1 MSDPVV
7 VNGRY
12 ELGRRIGRGGMAEVF
27 VARDKLL
34 DRPVAIKI
42 LFAEYAKDPLFV
54 ERFRREAMSAASLN
68 HPNIVGVYDWG
79 QVDTTY
85 YIAMEYVQGRTLAD
99 ILQKHERLSVLQA
112 CDIALDIASAL
123 SSAHAAGV
131 AHRDIKPANVIVSA
145 TGHVKVADF
154 GIARAIG
161 AAIEQ
166 GLTQTGAVMGTATY
180 FSPEQAQ
187 GAQPDPRS
195 DLYSLGVIMYEML
208 AGQPPFTGE
217 NAIAIA
223 YKQVHDAPIPL
234 RTKNPEVS
242 PAFSAIVMKCL
253 AKDRDRRYPTA
264 LALADDL
271 RRFVDGKEVLALLD
285 EQAAIADAGATTQ
298 LPVVDSDMN
307 DEAYDAQPT
316 TVLPS
321 TGRRGLGSAGS
332 RGGDY
337 PPYDDVV
344 PRRTAAW
351 LLGSVVSILALVAVA
366 IFGFRALTD
375 ENAGANISIPN
386 VIGLN
391 IEEAKSLLIDLGLTP
406 IEDPKVRDNAS
417 NDIVYEQSPTANTL
431 ARQGEN
437 VILVY
442 NPGFVPVIVPNLVG
456 LSVQEAT
463 DVLKQVGLRL
473 VVDKFVASLDI
484 PANQILLQSPTAGL
498 GARPNSGVTVDVS
511 GGTNTVRVPDVI
523 GDEQGA
529 AVKLLTATP
538 LNFVVTVVSEASDVI
553 EAGRVIRSDPLGDTA
568 VAPGGPITLYV
579 STGKPLVAVPNVV
592 GQDGASSATQ
602 LASLGFVVT
611 LDDQPLAAGDPLN
624 GKVLS
629 QSVAGGTTVVP
640 GSEIVLVIGRADTS
654 PSTTVDTATTLP

>member
-1 MSDPVV
+1 MGDPVV
-7 VNGRY
+7 INARY

-27 VARDKLL
+27 VARDRLL
-34 DRPVAIKI
+34 DRPVAVKI

-85 YIAMEYVQGRTLAD
+85 YIAMEYVQGRTLAE

-123 SSAHAAGV
+123 SSAHTAGV

-161 AAIEQ
+161 AAVEQ

-208 AGQPPFTGE
+208 AGEPPFTGE

-223 YKQVHDAPIPL
+223 YKQVHDAPVPL
-234 RTKNPEVS
+234 RTKNPEIS

-253 AKDRDRRYPTA
+253 AKDRERRYPTA

-271 RRFVDGKEVLALLD
+271 RRFMDGKEVLALLD
-285 EQAAIADAGATTQ
+285 EQAARADAGATTQ
-298 LPVVDSDMN
+298 LPVVDGNTTN
-307 DEAYDAQPT
+307 DTYDTQPT

-321 TGRRGLGSAGS
+321 TGGRAPSTPGGPR

-337 PPYDDVV
+337 PPYDEVV

-351 LLGSVVSILALVAVA
+351 LFGSVVSVIALVAVA

-375 ENAGANISIPN
+375 ENAGANIAVPN

-406 IEDPKVRDNAS
+406 IEDPRVRENAS
-417 NDIVYEQSPTANTL
+417 NDIVYEQSPTADTM

-442 NPGFVPVIVPNLVG
+442 NPGFVPVVVPNLIG
-456 LSVQEAT
+456 LSVQAAT
-463 DVLKQVGLRL
+463 DVLKQAGLRL
-473 VVDKFVASLDI
+473 VVDKFVASVEV
-484 PANQILLQSPTAGL
+484 PANQILLQTPTAGL
-498 GARPNSGVTVDVS
+498 GARPNSVVTVDVS

-529 AVKLLTATP
+529 ASKLLTALP
-538 LNFVVTVVSEASDVI
+538 LSFVVTIVSESSEVI
-553 EAGRVIRSDPLGDTA
+553 EAGRVIRSEPLGDTA
-568 VAPGGPITLYV
+568 VAPGSPITLYV
-579 STGKPLVAVPNVV
+579 SSGKALVTMPNVV
-592 GQDGASSATQ
+592 GQEGAASATQ
-602 LASLGFVVT
+602 LAALGLQVT
-611 LDDQPLAAGDPLN
+611 LTEQLLAPGDALS
-624 GKVLS
+624 GKVLA
-629 QSVAGGTTVVP
+629 QSVSAGTGIAP
-640 GSEIVLVIGRADTS
+640 GSSIVLTIGRADI
-654 PSTTVDTATTLP
+654 ATTLP

>member
-298 LPVVDSDMN
+298 LPVVDGDMN

>member
-1 MSDPVV
+1 MGDPVV
-7 VNGRY
+7 INARY

-27 VARDKLL
+27 VARDRLL
-34 DRPVAIKI
+34 DRPVAVKI

-85 YIAMEYVQGRTLAD
+85 YIAMEYVQGRTLAE

-123 SSAHAAGV
+123 SSAHTAGV

-161 AAIEQ
+161 AAVEQ

-208 AGQPPFTGE
+208 AGEPPFTGE

-223 YKQVHDAPIPL
+223 YKQVHDAPVPL
-234 RTKNPEVS
+234 RTKNPEIS

-253 AKDRDRRYPTA
+253 AKDRERRYPTA

-271 RRFVDGKEVLALLD
+271 RRFMDGKEVLALLD
-285 EQAAIADAGATTQ
+285 EQAARADAGATTQ
-298 LPVVDSDMN
+298 LPVVDGNTTN
-307 DEAYDAQPT
+307 DTYDTQPT

-321 TGRRGLGSAGS
+321 TGGRTPSTPGGPR

-337 PPYDDVV
+337 PPYDEVV

-351 LLGSVVSILALVAVA
+351 LFGSVVSVIALVAVA

-375 ENAGANISIPN
+375 ENAGANIAVPN

-406 IEDPKVRDNAS
+406 IEDPRVRENAS
-417 NDIVYEQSPTANTL
+417 NDIVYEQSPTADTM

-442 NPGFVPVIVPNLVG
+442 NPGFVPVVVPNLIG

-463 DVLKQVGLRL
+463 DVLKQAGLRL
-473 VVDKFVASLDI
+473 VVDKFVASVEV
-484 PANQILLQSPTAGL
+484 PANQILLQTPTAGL
-498 GARPNSGVTVDVS
+498 GARPNSVVTVDVS

-529 AVKLLTATP
+529 ASKLLTALP
-538 LNFVVTVVSEASDVI
+538 LSFVVTIVSESSEVI
-553 EAGRVIRSDPLGDTA
+553 EAGRVIRSEPLGDTA
-568 VAPGGPITLYV
+568 VAPGSPITLYV
-579 STGKPLVAVPNVV
+579 SSGKALVTMPNVV
-592 GQDGASSATQ
+592 GQEGAASATQ
-602 LASLGFVVT
+602 LAALGLQVT
-611 LDDQPLAAGDPLN
+611 LTEQLLAPGDALS
-624 GKVLS
+624 GKVLA
-629 QSVAGGTTVVP
+629 QSVAAGTGIAP
-640 GSEIVLVIGRADTS
+640 GSSIVLTIGRADI
-654 PSTTVDTATTLP
+654 ATTLP

>member
-298 LPVVDSDMN
+298 LPVVDGDMN
-307 DEAYDAQPT
+307 DETYDAQPT

-417 NDIVYEQSPTANTL
+417 NDIVYEQSPSANTL

>member
-1 MSDPVV
+1 MNEPVV
-7 VNGRY
+7 INARY

-27 VARDKLL
+27 VARDRLL
-34 DRPVAIKI
+34 DRPVAVKI

-112 CDIALDIASAL
+112 CDIALDIAAAL
-123 SSAHAAGV
+123 SSAHTAGV

-161 AAIEQ
+161 AAVEQ

-208 AGQPPFTGE
+208 AGEPPFTGE

-223 YKQVHDAPIPL
+223 YKQVHDAPVPL

-253 AKDRDRRYPTA
+253 AKDRERRYPTA

-285 EQAAIADAGATTQ
+285 ERAASVDAGATTQ
-298 LPVVDSDMN
+298 LPVVDTDAT
-307 DEAYDAQPT
+307 DETYDTQPT

-321 TGRRGLGSAGS
+321 TGGRGLGAPSS
-332 RGGDY
+332 TRRGGDY
-337 PPYDDVV
+337 PPYDEVV
-344 PRRTAAW
+344 PRRTAVW
-351 LLGSVVSILALVAVA
+351 LFGSVVSVIALIAVA

-375 ENAGANISIPN
+375 ESAGANIAVPN

-391 IEEAKSLLIDLGLTP
+391 IEEAKSLLLDLGLTP
-406 IEDPKVRDNAS
+406 IEDPKVRENAS
-417 NDIVYEQSPTANTL
+417 NDIVYEQSPTADTM

-442 NPGFVPVIVPNLVG
+442 NPGFVPVVVPNLIG

-463 DVLKQVGLRL
+463 DVLKQSGLRL
-473 VVDKFVASLDI
+473 VVDKFVASVDM
-484 PANQILLQSPTAGL
+484 PANQILLQTPTAGL
-498 GARPNSGVTVDVS
+498 GARPNSVVTVDVS

-523 GDEQGA
+523 GDEQVA
-529 AVKLLTATP
+529 ATKLLTALP
-538 LNFVVTVVSEASDVI
+538 LNFVVTVVAEASDVI
-553 EAGRVIRSDPLGDTA
+553 EVGRVVRSEPLGDTA
-568 VAPGGPITLYV
+568 VAPGSPITLYV
-579 STGKPLVAVPNVV
+579 SSGKSLITVPNVI
-592 GQDGASSATQ
+592 GQDGTTSATQ
-602 LASLGFVVT
+602 LTALGLQVT
-611 LDDQPLAAGDPLN
+611 LTEQVLPPGDALN
-624 GKVLS
+624 GKVVA
-629 QSVAGGTTVVP
+629 QSVVAGTAATP
-640 GSEIVLVIGRADTS
+640 GSEIALTIGRSDT
-654 PSTTVDTATTLP
+654 TTTLP

>member
-298 LPVVDSDMN
+298 LPVVDGDMN

-417 NDIVYEQSPTANTL
+417 NDIVYEQSPSANTL

>member
-1 MSDPVV
+1 
-7 VNGRY
+7 
-12 ELGRRIGRGGMAEVF
+12 
-27 VARDKLL
+27 
-34 DRPVAIKI
+34 
-42 LFAEYAKDPLFV
+42 
-54 ERFRREAMSAASLN
+54 
-68 HPNIVGVYDWG
+68 
-79 QVDTTY
+79 
-85 YIAMEYVQGRTLAD
+85 MEYVQGRTLAD

-112 CDIALDIASAL
+112 CDIALDIAAAL
-123 SSAHAAGV
+123 SSAHTAGV

-161 AAIEQ
+161 AAVEQ

-208 AGQPPFTGE
+208 AGEPPFTGE

-223 YKQVHDAPIPL
+223 YKQVHDAPVPL

-253 AKDRDRRYPTA
+253 AKDRERRYPTA

-285 EQAAIADAGATTQ
+285 ERAASVDAGATTQ
-298 LPVVDSDMN
+298 LPVVDTDAT
-307 DEAYDAQPT
+307 DETYDTQPT

-321 TGRRGLGSAGS
+321 TGGRGLGAPSS
-332 RGGDY
+332 TRRGGDY
-337 PPYDDVV
+337 PPYDEVV
-344 PRRTAAW
+344 PRRTAVW
-351 LLGSVVSILALVAVA
+351 LFGSVVSVIALIAVA

-375 ENAGANISIPN
+375 ESAGANIAVPN

-391 IEEAKSLLIDLGLTP
+391 IEEAKSLLLDLGLTP
-406 IEDPKVRDNAS
+406 IEDPKVRENAS
-417 NDIVYEQSPTANTL
+417 NDIVYEQSPTADTM

-442 NPGFVPVIVPNLVG
+442 NPGFVPVVVPNLIG

-463 DVLKQVGLRL
+463 DVLKQSGLRL
-473 VVDKFVASLDI
+473 VVDKFVASVDI
-484 PANQILLQSPTAGL
+484 PANQILLQTPTAGL
-498 GARPNSGVTVDVS
+498 GARPNSVVTVDVS

-523 GDEQGA
+523 GDEQVA
-529 AVKLLTATP
+529 ATKLLTALP
-538 LNFVVTVVSEASDVI
+538 LNFVVTVVAEASDVI
-553 EAGRVIRSDPLGDTA
+553 EVGRVVRSEPLGDTA
-568 VAPGGPITLYV
+568 VAPGSPITLYV
-579 STGKPLVAVPNVV
+579 SSGKSLITVPNVI
-592 GQDGASSATQ
+592 GQDGTTSATQ
-602 LASLGFVVT
+602 LTALGLQVT
-611 LDDQPLAAGDPLN
+611 LTEQVLPPGDALN
-624 GKVLS
+624 GKVVA
-629 QSVAGGTTVVP
+629 QSVVAGTAATP
-640 GSEIVLVIGRADTS
+640 GSEIALTIGRSDT
-654 PSTTVDTATTLP
+654 TTTLP

>member
-1 MSDPVV
+1 MSEPVV
-7 VNGRY
+7 INARY

-27 VARDKLL
+27 VARDRLL
-34 DRPVAIKI
+34 DRPVAVKI

-85 YIAMEYVQGRTLAD
+85 YIAMEYVQGRTLAE

-123 SSAHAAGV
+123 SSAHTAGV

-161 AAIEQ
+161 AAVEQ
-166 GLTQTGAVMGTATY
+166 ALTQTGAVMGTATY

-208 AGQPPFTGE
+208 AGEPPFTGE

-223 YKQVHDAPIPL
+223 YKQVHDIPVPL

-253 AKDRDRRYPTA
+253 AKDRELRYATA

-271 RRFVDGKEVLALLD
+271 RRFMEGKEVLALLD
-285 EQAAIADAGATTQ
+285 EQAAASNAQATTQ
-298 LPVVDSDMN
+298 LPIVGTETTDDTYDS
-307 DEAYDAQPT
+307 QPT

-321 TGRRGLGSAGS
+321 TGGRGSSAPVGGRRS
-332 RGGDY
+332 GDY
-337 PPYDDVV
+337 PPYDEVV

-351 LLGSVVSILALVAVA
+351 LFGSVVSVIALVAVA
-366 IFGFRALTD
+366 IFGFRAITD
-375 ENAGANISIPN
+375 ENAGANIAVPN

-406 IEDPKVRDNAS
+406 IEDPKVRENAS
-417 NDIVYEQSPTANTL
+417 NDIVYEQSPTADTL

-442 NPGFVPVIVPNLVG
+442 NPGFVPVVVPNLIG

-463 DVLKQVGLRL
+463 DVLKQAGLRL
-473 VVDKFVASLDI
+473 VVDKFVASVDV
-484 PANQILLQSPTAGL
+484 PANQILLQTPTAGL
-498 GARPNSGVTVDVS
+498 GARPNTVVTVDVS

-523 GDEQGA
+523 GDEQLA
-529 AVKLLTATP
+529 ATKLLTALP
-538 LNFVVTVVSEASDVI
+538 LNFVVTVVAETSDVI
-553 EAGRVIRSDPLGDTA
+553 EAGRVIRSEPLGDTA
-568 VAPGGPITLYV
+568 VAPGSPITLYV
-579 STGKPLVAVPNVV
+579 SSGKALITVPNVV
-592 GQDGASSATQ
+592 GQDGTASATQ
-602 LASLGFVVT
+602 LTSLGLQVT
-611 LDDQPLAAGDPLN
+611 ITEQVLAPGDPLN
-624 GKVLS
+624 GRVLA
-629 QSVAGGTTVVP
+629 QSIVAGTEVSP
-640 GSEIVLVIGRADTS
+640 GSDISLTVGRA
-654 PSTTVDTATTLP
+654 DTATTLP

>member
-1 MSDPVV
+1 MSEPVV

-298 LPVVDSDMN
+298 LPVVDGDMN
-307 DEAYDAQPT
+307 DETYDAQPT

-417 NDIVYEQSPTANTL
+417 NDIVYEQSPSANTL

-538 LNFVVTVVSEASDVI
+538 LNFMVTVVSEASDVI

>member
-1 MSDPVV
+1 
-7 VNGRY
+7 
-12 ELGRRIGRGGMAEVF
+12 
-27 VARDKLL
+27 
-34 DRPVAIKI
+34 
-42 LFAEYAKDPLFV
+42 LFV

-112 CDIALDIASAL
+112 CDIALDIAAAL
-123 SSAHAAGV
+123 SSAHTAGV

-161 AAIEQ
+161 AAVEQ

-208 AGQPPFTGE
+208 AGEPPFTGE

-223 YKQVHDAPIPL
+223 YKQVHDAPVPL

-253 AKDRDRRYPTA
+253 AKDRERRYPTA

-285 EQAAIADAGATTQ
+285 ERAASVDAGATTQ
-298 LPVVDSDMN
+298 LPVVDTDAT
-307 DEAYDAQPT
+307 DETYDTQPT

-321 TGRRGLGSAGS
+321 TGGRGLGAPSS
-332 RGGDY
+332 TRRGGDY
-337 PPYDDVV
+337 PPYDEVV
-344 PRRTAAW
+344 PRRTAVW
-351 LLGSVVSILALVAVA
+351 LFGSVVSVIALIAVA

-375 ENAGANISIPN
+375 ESAGANIAVPN

-391 IEEAKSLLIDLGLTP
+391 IEEAKSLLLDLGLTP
-406 IEDPKVRDNAS
+406 IEDPKVRENAS
-417 NDIVYEQSPTANTL
+417 NDIVYEQSPTADTM

-442 NPGFVPVIVPNLVG
+442 NPGFVPVVVPNLIG

-463 DVLKQVGLRL
+463 DVLKQSGLRL
-473 VVDKFVASLDI
+473 VVDKFVASVDI
-484 PANQILLQSPTAGL
+484 PANQILLQTPTAGL
-498 GARPNSGVTVDVS
+498 GARPNSVVTVDVS

-523 GDEQGA
+523 GDEQVA
-529 AVKLLTATP
+529 ATKLLTALP
-538 LNFVVTVVSEASDVI
+538 LNFVVTVVAEASDVI
-553 EAGRVIRSDPLGDTA
+553 EVGRVVRSEPLGDTA
-568 VAPGGPITLYV
+568 VAPGSPITLYV
-579 STGKPLVAVPNVV
+579 SSGKSLITVPNVI
-592 GQDGASSATQ
+592 GQDGTTSATQ
-602 LASLGFVVT
+602 LTALGLQVT
-611 LDDQPLAAGDPLN
+611 LTEQVLPPGDALN
-624 GKVLS
+624 GKVVA
-629 QSVAGGTTVVP
+629 QSVVAGTAATP
-640 GSEIVLVIGRADTS
+640 GSEIALTIGRSDT
-654 PSTTVDTATTLP
+654 TTTLP

>member
-1 MSDPVV
+1 MNELVV
-7 VNGRY
+7 INARY

-27 VARDKLL
+27 VARDRLL
-34 DRPVAIKI
+34 DRPVAVKI

-112 CDIALDIASAL
+112 CDIALDIAAAL
-123 SSAHAAGV
+123 SSAHTAGV

-161 AAIEQ
+161 AAVEQ

-208 AGQPPFTGE
+208 AGEPPFTGE

-223 YKQVHDAPIPL
+223 YKQVHDAPVPL

-253 AKDRDRRYPTA
+253 AKDRERRYPTA

-285 EQAAIADAGATTQ
+285 ERAASVDAGATTQ
-298 LPVVDSDMN
+298 LPVVDTDAT
-307 DEAYDAQPT
+307 DETYDTQPT

-321 TGRRGLGSAGS
+321 TGGRGLGAPSS
-332 RGGDY
+332 TRRGGDY
-337 PPYDDVV
+337 PPYDEVV
-344 PRRTAAW
+344 PRRTAVW
-351 LLGSVVSILALVAVA
+351 LFGSVVSVIALIAVA

-375 ENAGANISIPN
+375 ESAGANIAVPN

-391 IEEAKSLLIDLGLTP
+391 IEEAKSLLLDLGLTP
-406 IEDPKVRDNAS
+406 IEDPKVRENAS
-417 NDIVYEQSPTANTL
+417 NDIVYEQSPTADTM

-442 NPGFVPVIVPNLVG
+442 NPGFVPVVVPNLIG

-463 DVLKQVGLRL
+463 DVLKQSGLRL
-473 VVDKFVASLDI
+473 VVDKFVASVDI
-484 PANQILLQSPTAGL
+484 PANQILLQTPTAGL
-498 GARPNSGVTVDVS
+498 GARPNSVVTVDVS

-523 GDEQGA
+523 GDEQVA
-529 AVKLLTATP
+529 ATKLLTALP
-538 LNFVVTVVSEASDVI
+538 LNFVVTVVAEASDVI
-553 EAGRVIRSDPLGDTA
+553 EVGRVVRSEPLGDTA
-568 VAPGGPITLYV
+568 VAPGSPITLYV
-579 STGKPLVAVPNVV
+579 SSGKSLITVPNVI
-592 GQDGASSATQ
+592 GQDGTTSATQ
-602 LASLGFVVT
+602 LTALGLQVT
-611 LDDQPLAAGDPLN
+611 LTEQVLPPGDALN
-624 GKVLS
+624 GKVVA
-629 QSVAGGTTVVP
+629 QSVVAGTAATP
-640 GSEIVLVIGRADTS
+640 GSEIALTIGRSDT
-654 PSTTVDTATTLP
+654 TTTLP

>member
-1 MSDPVV
+1 V
-7 VNGRY
+7 
-12 ELGRRIGRGGMAEVF
+12 
-27 VARDKLL
+27 
-34 DRPVAIKI
+34 KI

-112 CDIALDIASAL
+112 CDIALDIAAAL
-123 SSAHAAGV
+123 SSAHTAGV

-161 AAIEQ
+161 AAVEQ

-208 AGQPPFTGE
+208 AGEPPFTGE

-223 YKQVHDAPIPL
+223 YKQVHDAPVPL

-253 AKDRDRRYPTA
+253 AKDRERRYPTA

-285 EQAAIADAGATTQ
+285 ERAASVDAGATTQ
-298 LPVVDSDMN
+298 LPVVDTDAT
-307 DEAYDAQPT
+307 DETYDTQPT

-321 TGRRGLGSAGS
+321 TGGRGLGAPSS
-332 RGGDY
+332 TRRGGDY
-337 PPYDDVV
+337 PPYDEVV
-344 PRRTAAW
+344 PRRTAVW
-351 LLGSVVSILALVAVA
+351 LFGSVVSVIALIAVA

-375 ENAGANISIPN
+375 ESAGANIAVPN

-391 IEEAKSLLIDLGLTP
+391 IEEAKSLLLDLGLTP
-406 IEDPKVRDNAS
+406 IEDPKVRENAS
-417 NDIVYEQSPTANTL
+417 NDIVYEQSPTADTM

-442 NPGFVPVIVPNLVG
+442 NPGFVPVVVPNLIG

-463 DVLKQVGLRL
+463 DVLKQSGLRL
-473 VVDKFVASLDI
+473 VVDKFVASVDI
-484 PANQILLQSPTAGL
+484 PANQILLQTPTAGL
-498 GARPNSGVTVDVS
+498 GARPNSVVTVDVS

-523 GDEQGA
+523 GDEQVA
-529 AVKLLTATP
+529 ATKLLTALP
-538 LNFVVTVVSEASDVI
+538 LNFVVTVVAEASDVI
-553 EAGRVIRSDPLGDTA
+553 EVGRVVRSEPLGDTA
-568 VAPGGPITLYV
+568 VAPGSPITLYV
-579 STGKPLVAVPNVV
+579 SSGKSLITVPNVI
-592 GQDGASSATQ
+592 GQDGTTSATQ
-602 LASLGFVVT
+602 LTALGLQVT
-611 LDDQPLAAGDPLN
+611 LTEQVLPPGDALN
-624 GKVLS
+624 GKVVA
-629 QSVAGGTTVVP
+629 QSVVAGTAATP
-640 GSEIVLVIGRADTS
+640 GSEIALTIGRSDT
-654 PSTTVDTATTLP
+654 TTTLP

>member
-1 MSDPVV
+1 MNEPVV
-7 VNGRY
+7 INARY

-27 VARDKLL
+27 VARDRLL
-34 DRPVAIKI
+34 DRPVAVKI

-112 CDIALDIASAL
+112 CDIALDIAAAL
-123 SSAHAAGV
+123 SSAHTAGV

-161 AAIEQ
+161 AAVEQ

-208 AGQPPFTGE
+208 AGEPPFTGE

-223 YKQVHDAPIPL
+223 YKQVHDAPVPL

-253 AKDRDRRYPTA
+253 AKDRERRYPTA

-285 EQAAIADAGATTQ
+285 ERAASVDAGATTQ
-298 LPVVDSDMN
+298 LPVVGTDAT
-307 DEAYDAQPT
+307 DETYDTQPT

-321 TGRRGLGSAGS
+321 TGGRGLGAPSS
-332 RGGDY
+332 TRRGGDY
-337 PPYDDVV
+337 PPYDEVV
-344 PRRTAAW
+344 PRRTAVW
-351 LLGSVVSILALVAVA
+351 LFGSVVSVIALIAVA

-375 ENAGANISIPN
+375 ESAGANIAVPN

-391 IEEAKSLLIDLGLTP
+391 IEEAKSLLLDLGLTP
-406 IEDPKVRDNAS
+406 IEDPKVRENAS
-417 NDIVYEQSPTANTL
+417 NDIVYEQSPTVDTM

-442 NPGFVPVIVPNLVG
+442 NPGFVPVVVPNLIG

-463 DVLKQVGLRL
+463 DVLKQSGLRL
-473 VVDKFVASLDI
+473 VVDKFVASVDI
-484 PANQILLQSPTAGL
+484 PANQILLQTPTAGL
-498 GARPNSGVTVDVS
+498 GARPNSVVTVDVS

-523 GDEQGA
+523 GDEQVA
-529 AVKLLTATP
+529 ATKLLTALP
-538 LNFVVTVVSEASDVI
+538 LNFVVTVVAEASDVI
-553 EAGRVIRSDPLGDTA
+553 EVGRVVRSEPLGDTA
-568 VAPGGPITLYV
+568 VAPGSPITLYV
-579 STGKPLVAVPNVV
+579 SSGKSLITVPNVI
-592 GQDGASSATQ
+592 GQDGTTSATQ
-602 LASLGFVVT
+602 LTALGLQVT
-611 LDDQPLAAGDPLN
+611 LTEQVLPPGDALN
-624 GKVLS
+624 GKVVA
-629 QSVAGGTTVVP
+629 QSVVAGTAATP
-640 GSEIVLVIGRADTS
+640 GSEIALTIGRSDT
-654 PSTTVDTATTLP
+654 TTTLP

>member
-1 MSDPVV
+1 MNEPVV
-7 VNGRY
+7 INARY

-27 VARDKLL
+27 VARDRLL
-34 DRPVAIKI
+34 DRPVAVKI

-112 CDIALDIASAL
+112 CDIALDIAAAL
-123 SSAHAAGV
+123 SSAHTAGV

-161 AAIEQ
+161 AAVEQ

-208 AGQPPFTGE
+208 AGEPPFTGE

-223 YKQVHDAPIPL
+223 YKQVHDAPVPL

-253 AKDRDRRYPTA
+253 AKDRERRYPTA

-285 EQAAIADAGATTQ
+285 ERAASVDAGATTQ
-298 LPVVDSDMN
+298 LPVVDTDDT
-307 DEAYDAQPT
+307 DETYDTQPT

-321 TGRRGLGSAGS
+321 TGGRGLGAPSS
-332 RGGDY
+332 TRRGGDY
-337 PPYDDVV
+337 PPYDEVV
-344 PRRTAAW
+344 PRRTAVW
-351 LLGSVVSILALVAVA
+351 LFGSVVSVIALIAVA

-375 ENAGANISIPN
+375 ESAGANIAVPN

-391 IEEAKSLLIDLGLTP
+391 IEEAKSLLLDLGLTP
-406 IEDPKVRDNAS
+406 IEDPKVRENAS
-417 NDIVYEQSPTANTL
+417 NDIVYEQSPTADTM

-442 NPGFVPVIVPNLVG
+442 NPGFVPVVVPNLIG

-463 DVLKQVGLRL
+463 DVLKQSGLRL
-473 VVDKFVASLDI
+473 VVDKFVASVDI
-484 PANQILLQSPTAGL
+484 PANQILLQTPTAGL
-498 GARPNSGVTVDVS
+498 GARPNSVVTVDVS

-523 GDEQGA
+523 GDEQVA
-529 AVKLLTATP
+529 ATKLLTALP
-538 LNFVVTVVSEASDVI
+538 LNFVVTVVAEASDVI
-553 EAGRVIRSDPLGDTA
+553 EVGRVVRSEPLGDTA
-568 VAPGGPITLYV
+568 VAPGSPITLYV
-579 STGKPLVAVPNVV
+579 SSGKSLITVPNVI
-592 GQDGASSATQ
+592 GQDGTTSATQ
-602 LASLGFVVT
+602 LTALGLQVT
-611 LDDQPLAAGDPLN
+611 LTEQVLPPGDALN
-624 GKVLS
+624 GKVVA
-629 QSVAGGTTVVP
+629 QSVVAGTAATP
-640 GSEIVLVIGRADTS
+640 GSEIALTIGRSDT
-654 PSTTVDTATTLP
+654 TTTLP

>member
-1 MSDPVV
+1 
-7 VNGRY
+7 
-12 ELGRRIGRGGMAEVF
+12 
-27 VARDKLL
+27 
-34 DRPVAIKI
+34 

-112 CDIALDIASAL
+112 CDIALDIAAAL
-123 SSAHAAGV
+123 SSAHTAGV

-161 AAIEQ
+161 AAVEQ

-208 AGQPPFTGE
+208 AGEPPFTGE

-223 YKQVHDAPIPL
+223 YKQVHDAPVPL
-234 RTKNPEVS
+234 RTKNPDVS

-253 AKDRDRRYPTA
+253 AKDRERRYPTA

-285 EQAAIADAGATTQ
+285 ERAASVDAGATTQ
-298 LPVVDSDMN
+298 LPVVDTDAT
-307 DEAYDAQPT
+307 DETYDTQPT

-321 TGRRGLGSAGS
+321 TGGRGLGAPSS
-332 RGGDY
+332 TRRGGDY
-337 PPYDDVV
+337 PPYDEVV
-344 PRRTAAW
+344 PRRTAVW
-351 LLGSVVSILALVAVA
+351 LFGSVVSVIALIAVA

-375 ENAGANISIPN
+375 ESAGANIAVPN

-391 IEEAKSLLIDLGLTP
+391 IEEAKSLLLDLGLTP
-406 IEDPKVRDNAS
+406 IEDPKVRENAS
-417 NDIVYEQSPTANTL
+417 NDIVYEQSPTADTM

-442 NPGFVPVIVPNLVG
+442 NPGFVPVVVPNLIG

-463 DVLKQVGLRL
+463 DVLKQSGLRL
-473 VVDKFVASLDI
+473 VVDKFVASVDI
-484 PANQILLQSPTAGL
+484 PANQILLQTPTAGL
-498 GARPNSGVTVDVS
+498 GARPNSVVTVDVS

-523 GDEQGA
+523 GDEQVA
-529 AVKLLTATP
+529 ATKLLTALP
-538 LNFVVTVVSEASDVI
+538 LNFVVTVVAEASDVI
-553 EAGRVIRSDPLGDTA
+553 EVGRVVRSEPLGDTA
-568 VAPGGPITLYV
+568 VAPGSPITLYV
-579 STGKPLVAVPNVV
+579 SSGKSLITVPNVI
-592 GQDGASSATQ
+592 GQDGTTSATQ
-602 LASLGFVVT
+602 LTALGLQVT
-611 LDDQPLAAGDPLN
+611 LTEQVLPPGDALN
-624 GKVLS
+624 GKVVA
-629 QSVAGGTTVVP
+629 QSVVAGTAATP
-640 GSEIVLVIGRADTS
+640 GSEIALTIGRSDT
-654 PSTTVDTATTLP
+654 TTTLP

>member
-1 MSDPVV
+1 MNEPVV
-7 VNGRY
+7 INARY

-27 VARDKLL
+27 VARDRLL
-34 DRPVAIKI
+34 DRPVAVKI

-112 CDIALDIASAL
+112 CDIALDIAAAL
-123 SSAHAAGV
+123 SSAHTAGV

-161 AAIEQ
+161 AAVEQ

-208 AGQPPFTGE
+208 AGEPPFTGE

-223 YKQVHDAPIPL
+223 YKQVHDAPVPL

-253 AKDRDRRYPTA
+253 AKDRERRYPTA

-285 EQAAIADAGATTQ
+285 ERAASVDAGATTQ
-298 LPVVDSDMN
+298 LPVVDTDAT
-307 DEAYDAQPT
+307 DETYDTQPT

-321 TGRRGLGSAGS
+321 TGGRGLGAPSS
-332 RGGDY
+332 TRRGGDY
-337 PPYDDVV
+337 PPYDEVV
-344 PRRTAAW
+344 PRRTAVW
-351 LLGSVVSILALVAVA
+351 LFGSVVSVIALIAVA

-375 ENAGANISIPN
+375 ESAGANIAVPN
-386 VIGLN
+386 VIGLT
-391 IEEAKSLLIDLGLTP
+391 IEEAKSLLLDLGLTP
-406 IEDPKVRDNAS
+406 IEDPKVRENAS
-417 NDIVYEQSPTANTL
+417 NDIVYEQSPTADTM

-442 NPGFVPVIVPNLVG
+442 NPGFVPVVVPNLIG

-463 DVLKQVGLRL
+463 DVLKQSGLRL
-473 VVDKFVASLDI
+473 VVDKFVASVDI
-484 PANQILLQSPTAGL
+484 PANQILLQTPTAGL
-498 GARPNSGVTVDVS
+498 GARPNSVVTVDVS

-523 GDEQGA
+523 GDEQVA
-529 AVKLLTATP
+529 ATKLLTALP
-538 LNFVVTVVSEASDVI
+538 LNFVVTVVAEASDVI
-553 EAGRVIRSDPLGDTA
+553 EVGRVVRSEPLGDTA
-568 VAPGGPITLYV
+568 VAPGSPITLYV
-579 STGKPLVAVPNVV
+579 SSGKSLITVPNVI
-592 GQDGASSATQ
+592 GQDGTTSATQ
-602 LASLGFVVT
+602 LTALGLQVT
-611 LDDQPLAAGDPLN
+611 LTEQVLPPGDALN
-624 GKVLS
+624 GKVVA
-629 QSVAGGTTVVP
+629 QSVVAGTAATP
-640 GSEIVLVIGRADTS
+640 GSEIALTIGRSDT
-654 PSTTVDTATTLP
+654 TTTLP